1 MVFGQE
7 RKLDF
12 GGKGR
17 KKRIVRGGK
26 LMRTEELAKRK
37 IVSSVKSRLSKTRK
51 PVWPQPE
58 PNKTPLLK
66 R

>member
-1 MVFGQE
+1 
-7 RKLDF
+7 
-12 GGKGR
+12 
-17 KKRIVRGGK
+17 
-26 LMRTEELAKRK
+26 MRTEELAKRK